1 MGHRPTRPWGLTR
14 GADLQRARPSA
25 SPAHDQRQDG
35 DQDGHWTVEGCP
47 WLSVMAAN
55 RNGALNEARA
65 TIASW
70 LDVEAISFEIEAY
83 STDT

>member
-1 MGHRPTRPWGLTR
+1 
-14 GADLQRARPSA
+14 
-25 SPAHDQRQDG
+25 
-35 DQDGHWTVEGCP
+35 
-47 WLSVMAAN
+47 MAAD

-83 STDT
+83 SKDT